1 MNECCSRCIIRN
13 PLEGN
18 LSEETVPVPA
28 WQQLGNPG
36 RRHGPAQ
43 PGGISCSPAAPRCV
57 TRTRRDPHLVPPS
70 PGGSRWGQMESHQ
83 EHTGTRT
90 SPCPRC
96 PCPAVAPARLSAA
109 GGGQGDAGGRCRA
122 LPTPLLP
129 TSGARSIPT
138 LPSTPSAGA
147 TESPPLP
154 TPTVPSLSTPT
165 TTFLR

>member
-18 LSEETVPVPA
+18 LLEETVPVPA
-28 WQQLGNPG
+28 RQQLGNPG
-36 RRHGPAQ
+36 RRRGPAQ

-57 TRTRRDPHLVPPS
+57 TRARRDPHLVLS
-70 PGGSRWGQMESHQ
+70 SRGGSRWGQMESHQ

-90 SPCPRC
+90 SQCPRC
-96 PCPAVAPARLSAA
+96 PCLAVVPAWLSAA

-122 LPTPLLP
+122 LPTLLLP
-129 TSGARSIPT
+129 ISDTQSIPM
-138 LPSTPSAGA
+138 LPSAPSAEA
-147 TESPPLP
+147 MESPPLL

-165 TTFLR
+165 VFLG